1 MAMFLTTE
9 GRELNRKQLPEIRRI
24 RRQNEETNKKSIVP
38 FPSAALPLLGE
49 EVDTDVGLVNAA
61 QPLINYLLTET
72 KEEILTSDTPKS
84 SYSRPKNTKKMY
96 SSVIR
101 AMLPL
106 LKLFTKEIPDKVE
119 EARRSAVSTTSNT
132 KQPEALL
139 STNYFMVENAGCHL
153 FYYCFADPESYC
165 PGAESSCAC
174 LECIWLNIL
183 VVQQCCPTI
192 GF

>member
-9 GRELNRKQLPEIRRI
+9 GRGLNRKQLQKIRRI
-24 RRQNEETNKKSIVP
+24 RRQNEKTNTKSIVP

-61 QPLINYLLTET
+61 QPLINYLLTKT
-72 KEEILTSDTPKS
+72 QDEILTAYTPKS
-84 SYSRPKNTKKMY
+84 GYSRPKNTKKMY
-96 SSVIR
+96 SSVIG

-119 EARRSAVSTTSNT
+119 EARRLAVSTSSNL
-132 KQPEALL
+132 KLPEAVL
-139 STNYFMVENAGCHL
+139 STDYFTVTNAGCQN
-153 FYYCFADPESYC
+153 FFGCFVNPDSYC
-165 PGAESSCAC
+165 PGAESSCGC

-183 VVQQCCPTI
+183 VVQQCCPTLGI
-192 GF
+192 